1 MCQSDDK
8 ILDATIKVLA
18 QEGYHGATT
27 KKIAEEAGVN
37 EVTIFRRFKNKE
49 NLTREA
55 RALSK
60 KRSLQRLEEA
70 FRIDEDGD
78 FREHVAALGECMS
91 KAINDKADLIRMAIM
106 EMQCVPPGDKARPEY
121 AIAALKHLREY
132 FDEQVKKGNMRPVNT
147 KTAALVLY
155 SYIFYVDCMCKFN
168 GLRPE
173 YENETSFSDFLEI
186 FMNGV
191 IATPVLSKTTEHNH
205 N

>member
-8 ILDATIKVLA
+8 ILDASIKVLA

-37 EVTIFRRFKNKE
+37 EVTIFRKFKNKE
-49 NLTREA
+49 NLIREA
-55 RALSK
+55 RAFSK
-60 KRSLQRLEEA
+60 KRSLQSLEEA
-70 FRIDEDGD
+70 FKIDEDGD
-78 FREHVAALGECMS
+78 FSEHVAALGEYMS
-91 KAINDKADLIRMAIM
+91 KAINDKANIIRIAMM
-106 EMQCVPPGDKARPEY
+106 EMQCAPPGEKAKPEY

-132 FDEQVKKGNMRPVNT
+132 FDEQVQKGSMRPVNT

-155 SYIFYVDCMCKFN
+155 SYVFYVECVCKIN

-173 YENETSFSDFLEI
+173 FENETSFSDFLEI
-186 FMNGV
+186 FKNGV
-191 IATPVLSKTTEHNH
+191 IATPVSSKTTEHNH

>member
-8 ILDATIKVLA
+8 ILDATIRVLA

-37 EVTIFRRFKNKE
+37 EVTVFRRFKNKE
-49 NLTREA
+49 NLIREA

-60 KRSLQRLEEA
+60 KRSLKSLEEA
-70 FRIDEDGD
+70 FKIDEDGA
-78 FREHVAALGECMS
+78 FREHVASLGEYMS
-91 KAINDKADLIRMAIM
+91 KAINDKANIIRIAII
-106 EMQCVPPGDKARPEY
+106 EMQCVPPGEKAKPEY

-132 FDEQVKKGNMRPVNT
+132 FDEQVAKGNMRPVNT

-155 SYIFYVDCMCKFN
+155 SYIFYVECVCKIN

-173 YENETSFSDFLEI
+173 YENDTSFNDFLEI

-191 IATPVLSKTTEHNH
+191 IASKND
-205 N
+205 

>member
-8 ILDATIKVLA
+8 ILDATIRVLA

-37 EVTIFRRFKNKE
+37 EVTVFRRFKNKE
-49 NLTREA
+49 NLIREA

-60 KRSLQRLEEA
+60 KRSLESLEEA
-70 FRIDEDGD
+70 FKIDEDGN
-78 FREHVAALGECMS
+78 FKEHVAALGEYMS
-91 KAINDKADLIRMAIM
+91 KAINDKANIIRIAII
-106 EMQCVPPGDKARPEY
+106 EMQCVPPGEKAKPEY
-121 AIAALKHLREY
+121 AIAALRHLREY
-132 FDEQVKKGNMRPVNT
+132 FDEQVAKGNMRPVNT

-155 SYIFYVDCMCKFN
+155 SYIFYVECVCKIN
-168 GLRPE
+168 GIRPE
-173 YENETSFSDFLEI
+173 YENETSFNDFLEI

-191 IATPVLSKTTEHNH
+191 FVPKMTEQNH